1 MPRPHPQA
9 PVPAAVTLRRATLQ
23 DLAAI
28 EALERASFRSDR
40 LSHRALRHWLR
51 AANGLFLVAV
61 SAGQL
66 LGCALAVQRSD
77 STAARLYSIAIAR
90 AARGQ
95 GLGTRLLKT
104 MERRLRADGFSALR
118 LEVAVNNAA
127 AIAMYSKQGYRV
139 FGRKPGYYQ
148 DGRDALRM
156 QKPL

>member
-77 STAARLYSIAIAR
+77 STAAGSSSYTPTPTRRIP
-90 AARGQ
+90 AASR
-95 GLGTRLLKT
+95 
-104 MERRLRADGFSALR
+104 F
-118 LEVAVNNAA
+118 AA
-127 AIAMYSKQGYRV
+127 
-139 FGRKPGYYQ
+139 
-148 DGRDALRM
+148 
-156 QKPL
+156 